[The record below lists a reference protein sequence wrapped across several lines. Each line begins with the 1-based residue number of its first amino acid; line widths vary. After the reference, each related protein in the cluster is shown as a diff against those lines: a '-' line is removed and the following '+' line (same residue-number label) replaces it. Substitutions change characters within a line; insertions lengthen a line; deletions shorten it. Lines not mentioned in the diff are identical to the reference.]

1 MATTPTT
8 LPEFIAALKDNAD
21 AALVFAV
28 NGNRIRGGY
37 HITELN
43 HAAVQSV
50 DCGGNQDG
58 WDETVIQLLDGH
70 SDEGHMTAGKFSLIA
85 QKSLGAIPAL
95 ALGRLR
101 FEYAPQN
108 GPAQVFTA
116 GQLSPGKND
125 VTVELNPEFTACK
138 PTQTT
143 LGCCGANA
151 NTTQSSGC
159 CAG

>member
-1 MATTPTT
+1 MAITPTT
-8 LPEFIAALKDNAD
+8 LPEFIGALKDNAD

-28 NGNRIRGGY
+28 NGTRIRGGY
-37 HITELN
+37 HVTELK

-50 DCGGNQDG
+50 DCGGNLDD

-70 SDEGHMTAGKFSLIA
+70 SDEGHMTAGKFAGIA

-116 GQLSPGKND
+116 GQVSPGKHG
-125 VTVELNPEFTACK
+125 VTVELNPEFAACK
-138 PTQTT
+138 PAQSTV
-143 LGCCGANA
+143 GCCGASEKTA
-151 NTTQSSGC
+151 QSSGC